1 MDEDVLGKKLDVT
14 VVNKLGLHARPAAQL
29 VRLAMGFESEIT
41 LSKDG
46 ETANAKSIM
55 GIMSFAACMG
65 TVITIDANGSD
76 ADTAVEALANLF
88 ADKFGEE

>member
-1 MDEDVLGKKLDVT
+1 MGKELDVT

-29 VRLAMGFESEIT
+29 VRLAMGFDAEIT

-65 TVITIDANGSD
+65 TVITIKADGADAE
-76 ADTAVEALANLF
+76 TAIEALAKLF
-88 ADKFGEE
+88 AEKFGEE